1 MVRIDGS
8 FFCRLELH
16 RSSVDLE
23 EGVMGRTRYVPN
35 LLEMFRGT
43 LFFVVMLLR
52 QRAPRNK
59 GNQRMYWLSYLP
71 RRRRQVEFGGG
82 GRTRNIYTRQE
93 REMVSLRERGGF
105 LIEGSE

>member
-43 LFFVVMLLR
+43 LFFYGD
-52 QRAPRNK
+52 A
-59 GNQRMYWLSYLP
+59 
-71 RRRRQVEFGGG
+71 
-82 GRTRNIYTRQE
+82 
-93 REMVSLRERGGF
+93 
-105 LIEGSE
+105 SETTGPKE

>member
-43 LFFVVMLLR
+43 LFFCGD
-52 QRAPRNK
+52 A
-59 GNQRMYWLSYLP
+59 
-71 RRRRQVEFGGG
+71 
-82 GRTRNIYTRQE
+82 
-93 REMVSLRERGGF
+93 
-105 LIEGSE
+105 SETTGPKE